1 MPTEA
6 SGRAVVNLPTIPSV
20 VRAAAEQFPT
30 LEAVVEGSSRPT
42 FADIAASVE
51 LVERALIASAVQ
63 PGDRVG
69 IWAPNGLDWIVTSFA
84 VYGVGGILVPINTRY
99 KGEEA
104 AGLLRAAGVTMLFT
118 VTDFL
123 GTNYVA
129 LLNGLG
135 GLDGLRETVVMSGAV
150 PEGSTSWSSFLE
162 RAESVDPEEARSRE
176 LAVGPDDPSDII
188 FTSGTTGLPKGAV
201 LRHGASVETYL
212 QWSKGVGLE
221 EADRMLVIYPFFHTA
236 GLKSGVLAAF
246 LRGVT
251 LVPHAVFEVQSVV
264 DRVAEER
271 ITVLPGPPSIF
282 QSLLNHPDFASF
294 LLDSL
299 RLSVTGA
306 AVVPVELI
314 ARMKADLRLDTVITA
329 YGLTETHGTVTICE
343 PSDSIE
349 TIATTVGHPL
359 DGLVLRIVDDDG
371 NDQPTGDP
379 GEVLV
384 RGFNVMSEY
393 FNAPDATA
401 AAVDAGGWLRTGDV
415 GYLGED
421 GYLRIVDRKKDILI
435 VGGFNV
441 SAAEVES
448 ILLRRDDIAQVAV
461 VAAPDERMGEVGAA
475 FVVARSGRTVDP
487 AEVVAWCRQQMANF
501 KAPRYVHLV
510 DALPTNSTGKVQ
522 KPELRTR
529 ANQLVRAGG
538 EPRPEASRPTDK
550 ETTP

>member
-1 MPTEA
+1 M
-6 SGRAVVNLPTIPSV
+6 NLPTIPAV
-20 VRAAAEQFPT
+20 VRAAAEQFAT

-69 IWAPNGLDWIVTSFA
+69 IWAPNGLDWIVASFA
-84 VYGVGGILVPINTRY
+84 VYGVGGILVPVNTRY

-104 AGLLRAAGVTMLFT
+104 AGLLRAAGVTILFT

-123 GTNYVA
+123 GTNYVE
-129 LLNGLG
+129 LLDGLG
-135 GLDGLRETVVMSGAV
+135 GLDSLRETVVMSGTV
-150 PEGSTSWSSFLE
+150 PEGSTSWSSFLQ
-162 RAESVDPEEARSRE
+162 RAETVDPGEARDRE
-176 LAVGPDDPSDII
+176 VAVGPDDPSDII

-212 QWSKGVGLE
+212 QWSKGVGLQE
-221 EADRMLVIYPFFHTA
+221 GDRMLVIYPFFHTA

-271 ITVLPGPPSIF
+271 ITVLPGPPAIF
-282 QSLLNHPDFASF
+282 QSLLNHPDFATF
-294 LLDSL
+294 PLDSL

-314 ARMKADLRLDTVITA
+314 ARMKADLRLDSVITA
-329 YGLTETHGTVTICE
+329 YGLTETHGTATICE

-371 NDQPTGDP
+371 NDQPTGEP

-401 AAVDAGGWLRTGDV
+401 VAIDASGWLHTGDV

-448 ILLRRDDIAQVAV
+448 ILLHRDDIAQVAV

-501 KAPRYVHLV
+501 KAPRYVYLV

-529 ANQLVRAGG
+529 AKELVGTAGKA
-538 EPRPEASRPTDK
+538 RPEAIRPTDK

>member
-1 MPTEA
+1 MTTIP
-6 SGRAVVNLPTIPSV
+6 AVV
-20 VRAAAEQFPT
+20 RGAAEQFPAR
-30 LEAVVEGSSRPT
+30 EAVVEGSARPT
-42 FADIAASVE
+42 FAAIADSVE
-51 LVERALIASAVQ
+51 LVERAMIASGVR
-63 PGDRVG
+63 PGDRVS

-104 AGLLRAAGVTMLFT
+104 AGLLRAAGVSMLFT

-123 GTNYVA
+123 GTNYVE
-129 LLNGLG
+129 LLDGLE
-135 GLDGLRETVVMSGAV
+135 GLDGVRETVVLSGPV
-150 PEGSTSWSSFLE
+150 PEGLTSWPSFLD
-162 RAESVDPEEARSRE
+162 RAEMVSTEDARGREAG
-176 LAVGPDDPSDII
+176 VGPDDPSDII

-221 EADRMLVIYPFFHTA
+221 EGDRMLVIYPFFHTA

-251 LVPHAVFEVQSVV
+251 LVPHAVFEVESVV

-294 LLDSL
+294 PLGSL

-314 ARMKADLRLDTVITA
+314 ARMKSDLQLDTVITA

-359 DGLVLRIVDDDG
+359 DGLALRIVDDDG
-371 NDQPTGDP
+371 IDRPTGEP

-384 RGFNVMSEY
+384 RGFNLMSRY
-393 FNAPDATA
+393 FNAPEATA
-401 AAVDAGGWLRTGDV
+401 AAIDAGGWLRTGDV

-421 GYLRIVDRKKDILI
+421 GYLRIVDRKKDIFI

-448 ILLRRDDIAQVAV
+448 VLLRRDDIAQAAV

-475 FVVARSGRTVDP
+475 FIVPRSGHRPDP
-487 AEVVAWCRQQMANF
+487 AEVVAWCRQHMANF
-501 KAPRYVHLV
+501 KAPRYVQLV
-510 DALPTNSTGKVQ
+510 DTLPTTSTGKVQ
-522 KPELRTR
+522 KPELRIR
-529 ANQLVRAGG
+529 AEVLVRSGG
-538 EPRPEASRPTDK
+538 NVPPEPPDPTDK
-550 ETTP
+550 ETAP

>member
-1 MPTEA
+1 MT
-6 SGRAVVNLPTIPSV
+6 TIPTV
-20 VRAAAEQFPT
+20 VRAAAERFPA
-30 LEAVVEGSSRPT
+30 LEAVVDGSSRPT
-42 FADIAASVE
+42 FADVAVSVE
-51 LVERALIASAVQ
+51 LIERALIASGIQ

-69 IWAPNGLDWIVTSFA
+69 IWAPNGLDWILTSFA
-84 VYGVGGILVPINTRY
+84 VYGVGAVLVPINTRY

-104 AGLLRAAGVTMLFT
+104 AGLLGAAGVTMLFT

-123 GTNYVA
+123 GTDYVE
-129 LLNGLG
+129 L
-135 GLDGLRETVVMSGAV
+135 LDGLEGRDTVRETVVMSGPV
-150 PEGSTSWSSFLE
+150 PDGSTPWPAFLQ
-162 RAESVDPEEARSRE
+162 RAEQVTPGEAATRE
-176 LAVGPDDPSDII
+176 MAVNPDDPSDII

-212 QWSKGVGLE
+212 QWSKGVGLRE
-221 EADRMLVIYPFFHTA
+221 GDRMLVIYPFFHTA

-264 DRVAEER
+264 DRVAEEQ

-282 QSLLNHPDFASF
+282 QSILNHPDFDSF
-294 LLDSL
+294 PLASL

-314 ARMKADLRLDTVITA
+314 ARMKSDLRLDTVITA

-343 PSDSIE
+343 PSDTIE

-359 DGLVLRIVDDDG
+359 DGLALRIVDDDG
-371 NDQPTGDP
+371 NDQPTGQP

-384 RGFNVMSEY
+384 RGFNVMTGY
-393 FNAPDATA
+393 FDAPEATA
-401 AAVDAGGWLRTGDV
+401 AAIDAGGWLHTGDV
-415 GYLGED
+415 GHLGED
-421 GYLRIVDRKKDILI
+421 GYLRIVDRKKDIFI

-448 ILLRRDDIAQVAV
+448 IILRREDVAQVAV

-475 FVVARSGRTVDP
+475 FVVPRSGHRPDP
-487 AEVVAWCRQQMANF
+487 AEVASWCREHMANF

-510 DALPTNSTGKVQ
+510 EALPTTSTGKVQ
-522 KPELRTR
+522 KPELRSR
-529 ANQLVRAGG
+529 AEELVRAHGKG
-538 EPRPEASRPTDK
+538 QPEPHNPTTKEAAP
-550 ETTP
+550 

>member
-1 MPTEA
+1 M
-6 SGRAVVNLPTIPSV
+6 NTIPSL
-20 VRAAAEQFPT
+20 VRTAAERFAT

-42 FADIAASVE
+42 FADIAGTVG
-51 LVERALIASAVQ
+51 VIERALIASRVQ

-69 IWAPNGLDWIVTSFA
+69 LWAPNGLDWIVASFA

-99 KGEEA
+99 KGAEA
-104 AGLLRAAGVTMLFT
+104 ADLLRAAEVTMLFT

-123 GTNYVA
+123 GTNYVE
-129 LLNGLG
+129 LLEGLE
-135 GLDGLRETVVMSGAV
+135 GLDGVRETVVMSGPV
-150 PEGSTSWSSFLE
+150 PAGSTSWSSFLD
-162 RAESVDPEEARSRE
+162 RAGQVTPEEAAARE
-176 LAVGPDDPSDII
+176 TAINPDDPSDII

-212 QWSKGVGLE
+212 QWSKGVGLLQG
-221 EADRMLVIYPFFHTA
+221 DRMLVVYPFFHTA

-246 LRGVT
+246 IRGVT

-264 DRVAEER
+264 DRVAEEE

-282 QSLLNHPDFASF
+282 QSILNHPDFASF
-294 LLDSL
+294 PLDSL

-306 AVVPVELI
+306 AVVPTELI
-314 ARMKADLRLDTVITA
+314 ARMKSDLGLDSVITA

-343 PSDSIE
+343 RSDTIE

-359 DGLVLRIVDDDG
+359 DGLALRIVDDDG
-371 NDQPTGDP
+371 NDQPTGQP

-384 RGFNVMSEY
+384 RGFNVMNGY
-393 FNAPDATA
+393 FGAPEATA
-401 AAVDAGGWLRTGDV
+401 AAIDAGGWLHTGDV

-448 ILLRRDDIAQVAV
+448 IILRRDDVAQVAV

-475 FVVARSGRTVDP
+475 FVVPRSGQRPDP
-487 AEVVAWCRQQMANF
+487 AEVVAWCREHMANF

-510 DALPTNSTGKVQ
+510 EALPTTSTGKVQ
-522 KPELRTR
+522 KPELRSR
-529 ANQLVRAGG
+529 AEELVRAGTQSQ
-538 EPRPEASRPTDK
+538 PAPSSPTNK
-550 ETTP
+550 GTGP

>member
-1 MPTEA
+1 MKTT
-6 SGRAVVNLPTIPSV
+6 TIPSV

-30 LEAVVEGSSRPT
+30 REAVVDGSSRPT
-42 FADIAASVE
+42 FADIAGSVTII
-51 LVERALIASAVQ
+51 ERALVASGVE

-69 IWAPNGLDWIVTSFA
+69 LWAPNGLDWILTSFA

-99 KGEEA
+99 KRTEA
-104 AGLLRAAGVTMLFT
+104 ADLLRAAEVTMLFT

-123 GTNYVA
+123 GTNYVEM
-129 LLNGLG
+129 LDELE
-135 GLDGLRETVVMSGAV
+135 GLDGVRETVVMSGPV
-150 PEGSTSWSSFLE
+150 SEGSISWSSFVD
-162 RAESVDPEEARSRE
+162 RAEQVTPEEASARE
-176 LAVGPDDPSDII
+176 AAIGPDDPSDII

-212 QWSKGVGLE
+212 QWSRGVGLQE
-221 EADRMLVIYPFFHTA
+221 GDRMLVVYPFFHTA

-246 LRGVT
+246 IRGVT

-264 DRVAEER
+264 DRVAEEE

-282 QSLLNHPDFASF
+282 QSILNHPDFASF
-294 LLDSL
+294 PLDSL

-314 ARMKADLRLDTVITA
+314 ARMKSDLRLDTVITA

-343 PSDSIE
+343 QSDTIE

-359 DGLVLRIVDDDG
+359 DGLALRIADDDG
-371 NDQPTGDP
+371 NDQPTGQP

-384 RGFNVMSEY
+384 RGFNVTNGY
-393 FNAPDATA
+393 FNAPEATA
-401 AAVDAGGWLRTGDV
+401 AAVDADGWLRTGDV

-448 ILLRRDDIAQVAV
+448 IILRRDDVAQVAV

-475 FVVARSGRTVDP
+475 FVVPRSGQRPDP
-487 AEVVAWCRQQMANF
+487 AEVVAWCREHMANF

-510 DALPTNSTGKVQ
+510 DALPTTSTGKIQ
-522 KPELRTR
+522 KPELRSR
-529 ANQLVRAGG
+529 AEEFVRAAANRQPVPSG
-538 EPRPEASRPTDK
+538 PTTK
-550 ETTP
+550 ETAP

>member
-1 MPTEA
+1 MKMT
-6 SGRAVVNLPTIPSV
+6 TIPSV
-20 VRAAAEQFPT
+20 VRTAAEQFPA
-30 LEAVVEGSSRPT
+30 LEAVVDGSSRPT
-42 FADIAASVE
+42 FADIAVSVE
-51 LVERALIASAVQ
+51 LIERALIASGIQ

-69 IWAPNGLDWIVTSFA
+69 IWAPNGLDWILTSFA
-84 VYGVGGILVPINTRY
+84 VYGVGAILVPINTRY

-104 AGLLRAAGVTMLFT
+104 AGLLHAAEVTMLFT

-123 GTNYVA
+123 GTNYVE
-129 LLNGLG
+129 LLEGLE
-135 GLDGLRETVVMSGAV
+135 GLDGVRETVVMSGPV
-150 PEGSTSWSSFLE
+150 PEGSRSWRSFLV
-162 RAESVDPEEARSRE
+162 RAEQVTPGEAAARE
-176 LAVGPDDPSDII
+176 MAINPDDPSDII

-201 LRHGASVETYL
+201 LRHRASVETYL
-212 QWSKGVGLE
+212 QWSKGVGLQE
-221 EADRMLVIYPFFHTA
+221 GDRMLVIYPFFHTA

-264 DRVAEER
+264 DRVAEEQ

-282 QSLLNHPDFASF
+282 QSILNHPDFASF
-294 LLDSL
+294 PLASL

-314 ARMKADLRLDTVITA
+314 ARMKSDLRLDTVITA

-343 PSDSIE
+343 QSDTIE

-359 DGLVLRIVDDDG
+359 EGVGLRIVDDDG
-371 NDQPTGDP
+371 CDQPTGQP

-384 RGFNVMSEY
+384 RGFNVMNGY
-393 FNAPDATA
+393 FNAPEATA
-401 AAVDAGGWLRTGDV
+401 AAIDAGGWLHTGDV

-421 GYLRIVDRKKDILI
+421 GYLRVVDRKKDIFI

-448 ILLRRDDIAQVAV
+448 IILRREDVAQVAV

-475 FVVARSGRTVDP
+475 FVVPRSGHRPDP
-487 AEVVAWCRQQMANF
+487 AEVISWCREHMANF

-510 DALPTNSTGKVQ
+510 EALPTTSTGKVQ
-522 KPELRTR
+522 KPELRSR
-529 ANQLVRAGG
+529 AEELVRARGKG
-538 EPRPEASRPTDK
+538 QPEPPNPTTKEAAP
-550 ETTP
+550 

>member
-1 MPTEA
+1 MGAT
-6 SGRAVVNLPTIPSV
+6 TIPAV
-20 VRAAAEQFPT
+20 LRAAAERYPT

-42 FADIAASVE
+42 FADVAVSVE
-51 LVERALIASAVQ
+51 LVERALMASGVE

-104 AGLLRAAGVTMLFT
+104 ADLLRAAGVMMLFT

-123 GTNYVA
+123 GTDYVD
-129 LLNGLG
+129 L
-135 GLDGLRETVVMSGAV
+135 LDGLTGLEGVRETVVLSGPVA
-150 PEGSTSWSSFLE
+150 EASTSWSRFLD
-162 RAESVDPEEARSRE
+162 RAEGVSPDDARAREA
-176 LAVGPDDPSDII
+176 AVTSDDPSDII

-201 LRHGASVETYL
+201 LRHGASVETYR
-212 QWSKGVGLE
+212 QWTKGVGLRQG
-221 EADRMLVIYPFFHTA
+221 DRMLVVYPFFHTA
-236 GLKSGVLAAF
+236 GLKSGVLAGF
-246 LRGVT
+246 IRGVT
-251 LVPHAVFEVQSVV
+251 LVPHAVFDVQSVV

-282 QSLLNHPDFASF
+282 QSILTHPDLASF
-294 LLDSL
+294 AIDTL

-314 ARMKADLRLDTVITA
+314 AKMKSDLRLDTVITA

-343 PSDSIE
+343 QSDTIE

-359 DGLVLRIVDDDG
+359 DGLSLRIVDDTG
-371 NDQPTGDP
+371 ADQPSGQP

-384 RGFNVMSEY
+384 RGFNLMSRY
-393 FNAPDATA
+393 FNAPEATA
-401 AAVDAGGWLRTGDV
+401 AAVDSGGWLHTGDV
-415 GYLGED
+415 GFLGDD
-421 GYLRIVDRKKDILI
+421 GYLRIVDRKKDIFI

-448 ILLRRDDIAQVAV
+448 IILRRHDVAHVAV
-461 VAAPDERMGEVGAA
+461 VAAPDERLGEVGAA
-475 FVVARSGRTVDP
+475 FVVARPGTDPDP
-487 AEVVAWCRQQMANF
+487 AEVVSWCREHMANF

-510 DALPTNSTGKVQ
+510 DALPTTSTGKVQ

-529 ANQLVRAGG
+529 AEELARSD
-538 EPRPEASRPTDK
+538 RPG
-550 ETTP
+550 

>member
-1 MPTEA
+1 MA
-6 SGRAVVNLPTIPSV
+6 TIPSV
-20 VRAAAEQFPT
+20 VRAAAEQFAAR
-30 LEAVVEGSSRPT
+30 EAVVDGSSRPT
-42 FADIAASVE
+42 FADVAGSVS
-51 LVERALIASAVQ
+51 VIERALIASRVR

-69 IWAPNGLDWIVTSFA
+69 LWAPNGLDWILTSFA

-99 KGEEA
+99 KGTEA
-104 AGLLRAAGVTMLFT
+104 ADLLRAAEVTMLFT

-123 GTNYVA
+123 GTNYVEM
-129 LLNGLG
+129 LDGLE
-135 GLDGLRETVVMSGAV
+135 GLDGVRETVVMSGPV
-150 PEGSTSWSSFLE
+150 QEGSLSWSSFID
-162 RAESVDPEEARSRE
+162 RAGRVAPEEATARE
-176 LAVGPDDPSDII
+176 AAIDPDDPSDII

-212 QWSKGVGLE
+212 QWSRGVGLQ
-221 EADRMLVIYPFFHTA
+221 AGDRMLVVYPFFHTA

-251 LVPHAVFEVQSVV
+251 LVPHAVFEVESVV
-264 DRVAEER
+264 DRVAEED

-282 QSLLNHPDFASF
+282 QSILNHPDFGSF
-294 LLDSL
+294 PLDSL

-314 ARMKADLRLDTVITA
+314 ARMKSDLRLDTVITA

-343 PSDSIE
+343 PSDTIE

-359 DGLVLRIVDDDG
+359 DGLALRIADDDG
-371 NDQPTGDP
+371 NDQPTGQP

-384 RGFNVMSEY
+384 RGFNVMNEY
-393 FNAPDATA
+393 FGAPEATA
-401 AAVDAGGWLRTGDV
+401 AAVDADGWLRTGDV
-415 GYLGED
+415 GYLGDD

-448 ILLRRDDIAQVAV
+448 IILRRDDVAQVAV

-475 FVVARSGRTVDP
+475 FVVPRSGQRPDP
-487 AEVVAWCRQQMANF
+487 AEVVAWCREQMANF

-510 DALPTNSTGKVQ
+510 DALPTTSTGKIQ
-522 KPELRTR
+522 KPELRRR
-529 ANQLVRAGG
+529 AADLVGAATQSQP
-538 EPRPEASRPTDK
+538 EPSPANK
-550 ETTP
+550 EIAP

>member
-1 MPTEA
+1 MKMT
-6 SGRAVVNLPTIPSV
+6 TIPSV

-30 LEAVVEGSSRPT
+30 REAVVDGSSRPT
-42 FADIAASVE
+42 FADIAGSVT
-51 LVERALIASAVQ
+51 VIERALIASRVD

-69 IWAPNGLDWIVTSFA
+69 LWAPNGLDWILTSFA

-99 KGEEA
+99 KGTEA
-104 AGLLRAAGVTMLFT
+104 ADLLRAAEVTMLFT

-123 GTNYVA
+123 GTNYVEM
-129 LLNGLG
+129 LDELE
-135 GLDGLRETVVMSGAV
+135 GLDGVRETVVMSGPV
-150 PEGSTSWSSFLE
+150 PEGSISWSSFID
-162 RAESVDPEEARSRE
+162 RAEQVTPAEAAARE
-176 LAVGPDDPSDII
+176 AAIDPDDPSDII

-212 QWSKGVGLE
+212 QWSRGVGLQE
-221 EADRMLVIYPFFHTA
+221 GDRMLVVYPFFHTA

-246 LRGVT
+246 IRGVT

-264 DRVAEER
+264 DRVAEED

-282 QSLLNHPDFASF
+282 QSILNHPDFDSF
-294 LLDSL
+294 PLDSL

-314 ARMKADLRLDTVITA
+314 ARMKSDLRLDTVITA

-343 PSDSIE
+343 QSDTIE

-359 DGLVLRIVDDDG
+359 DGLALRIADDDG
-371 NDQPTGDP
+371 NHQPTGQP

-384 RGFNVMSEY
+384 RGFNVMNEY
-393 FNAPDATA
+393 FNAPEATA
-401 AAVDAGGWLRTGDV
+401 AAVDADGWLRTGDV

-448 ILLRRDDIAQVAV
+448 IILRRDDIVQVAV

-475 FVVARSGRTVDP
+475 FVVPRSGQRPDP
-487 AEVVAWCRQQMANF
+487 AEVVAWCREHMANF

-510 DALPTNSTGKVQ
+510 DALPTTSTGKIQ
-522 KPELRTR
+522 KPELRSR
-529 ANQLVRAGG
+529 AEEFVRAAANRQPVPSG
-538 EPRPEASRPTDK
+538 PTTK
-550 ETTP
+550 ETAP